1 MIVGEGTEPWGLG
14 GGDAGVRICT
24 TEGVVVSGPM
34 EWGGA
39 GVLDE
44 DEAGWM
50 WMEYGREGLLD
61 WRIMV
66 YRAAREC
73 VVISGE
79 GVGWEV
85 GDGVVAGV
93 GGRVVVGGVS
103 AVR

>member
-24 TEGVVVSGPM
+24 TEGVVESGPM
-34 EWGGA
+34 EREGA

-66 YRAAREC
+66 DRAAREC

-79 GVGWEV
+79 GVPWEV
-85 GDGVVAGV
+85 GDAVVAGV

-103 AVR
+103 VVR